1 MNKRQRIKHL
11 KQKLGNQEEFRQ
23 EIKRIGTKKAI
34 KTAAW
39 EQFYRGKSGD
49 KFAKKIWNEVD
60 IPSSAS
66 YAGYSKDC
74 IKSALSAL
82 SSYPK
87 AINDFIKSN
96 NEIFDDLAKIN
107 NDLAKINNDLTKT
120 NKEIFGCSST
130 KRLKKEHKSH
140 SLKEKGLLSF
150 VKNKFDKWFL

>member
-60 IPSSAS
+60 VPSSAP

-87 AINDFIKSN
+87 AMNDFMKSN
-96 NEIFDDLAKIN
+96 KEMFDDFAKVN
-107 NDLAKINNDLTKT
+107 NDFTKT

-130 KRLKKEHKSH
+130 KRLKKEQKSH

-150 VKNKFDKWFL
+150 VKNKFDKWFS